1 MLRVNYNFSVK
12 RRLKHMHE
20 FAAARD
26 VIETMIRSQ
35 DLEGLLRQTEHLHG
49 HLCPFVSLGV
59 KAGQYAMQA
68 LNRQNT
74 GMEEIV
80 AIVECNNCFTDGIQM
95 ATGCTFGNNAL
106 IYKDLGKT
114 AVTVARREDG
124 HAVRLLV
131 RPDYRDKMMAR
142 YPNAGPLFQKI
153 VVERRGTPEEI
164 HRFHHIWHTISYR
177 ELETPLDEQFN
188 LTSLTIELPEYARI
202 FDSLICSVC
211 GEPVMET
218 RLRLQQGKPVCL
230 TCAGEDYFI
239 LTGQGMSLAR
249 DRGHA

>member
-1 MLRVNYNFSVK
+1 
-12 RRLKHMHE
+12 MHE
-20 FAAARD
+20 FASARD

-35 DLEGLLRQTEHLHG
+35 DLEGLLSQTEHLHG

-59 KAGQYAMQA
+59 KAGQYALLA
-68 LNRQNT
+68 LSRQNT

-106 IYKDLGKT
+106 IFKDLGKT

-124 HAVRLLV
+124 QAVRLVV
-131 RPDYRDKMMAR
+131 RPDYRDNMMAK

-153 VVERRGTPEEI
+153 VVERQGTPEEM

-177 ELETPLDEQFN
+177 ELATPLEEQFN
-188 LTSLTIELPEYARI
+188 ITSLTTELPEYARI
-202 FDSLICSVC
+202 FDSQICSVC
-211 GEPVMET
+211 GEQVMEPQI
-218 RLRLQQGKPVCL
+218 RMQQGQPVCL
-230 TCAGEDYFI
+230 SCAGEDYFI
-239 LTGQGMSLAR
+239 LTGQGMAIVR
-249 DRGHA
+249 NGGPA